1 MANYDSSHTGSVID
15 AAVTSVVAVDPVTT
29 ATSNLG
35 LGATIASG
43 YSLTC
48 AGNMIV
54 SGILTATSFSGNGSN
69 ISGIPVTTV
78 QKVITFSFLS

>member
-1 MANYDSSHTGSVID
+1 MASRIKVDSIVGHDS
-15 AAVTSVVAVDPVTT
+15 AAVT
-29 ATSNLG
+29 LG
-35 LGATIASG
+35 LGATIPTG

-48 AGNMIV
+48 SGNMNV

>member
-1 MANYDSSHTGSVID
+1 MASRIRVDSISGNEST
-15 AAVTSVVAVDPVTT
+15 PV
-29 ATSNLG
+29 NLG

-43 YSLTC
+43 YYLTC
-48 AGNMIV
+48 AGNMSV